1 MPHPWAK
8 FFDKFP
14 TAKTDKMTNAWQMPG
29 RGWARL
35 EVTESLVLKE
45 RES

>member
-14 TAKTDKMTNAWQMPG
+14 TVKTDKMTNVWQMP
-29 RGWARL
+29 
-35 EVTESLVLKE
+35 ESVKKKRKLNV
-45 RES
+45 